1 MLDTINRI
9 KARTSPRRFWW
20 PGALF
25 SATVGIFFY
34 LVTESW
40 IESDAQQRF
49 VNHALNAKVN
59 LEARIKSYSD
69 LVRAAGSMFH
79 ANSPIARTTFHDFV
93 AGLDLPTH
101 YPAVEVLNFAEY
113 VDARDRDKVEQRLR
127 KEYATEIAAG
137 MSVAFKPPGRRT
149 AYQILTVAEPVS
161 LLTLVG
167 LDLWGRPEIIAPYK
181 QMIESGELSHSGVPI
196 PAGTGPNRIV
206 LGMRLPIYKPNMPTN
221 TVEERRAAYLGS
233 LGIAVSVH
241 KLVRN
246 ILAEM
251 RIKNVRMTVI
261 DATPGR
267 QARMLP
273 AVAGGRALF
282 DSNGSEKVPAP
293 PLDLDTGRYF
303 TDTVTTMFNGR
314 QWKVIFSASKSDF
327 YTGFDAYFPTF
338 ALMAG
343 MISAALL
350 YALFH
355 TLSSSRQRALA
366 IAGEMTREL
375 RDSEAQ
381 LKRSRD
387 QLRHLA
393 AHAEQIK
400 EGERKRIAREIH
412 DDLGQNLLALRIEAD
427 MLSSRT
433 GDRHPRLHE
442 RAAWTLAQIDATI
455 KSVRQI
461 INDLRPTVLD
471 LGLTAAVEWQI
482 AQFKSRTGIACELA
496 GDNLE
501 LAAINDQ
508 CATAFFRIL
517 QESLNNIARHA
528 QATEARVELKLQ
540 KQEPYSLSMMVADN
554 GVGLPSGGPRPG
566 RFGLV
571 GIEERINLLHG
582 SFEVQS
588 TPGKGTVLSVS
599 VPLGSDPQRD
609 GNPPNYS
616 VPQSLSAV

>member
-1 MLDTINRI
+1 MRATTKRINAL
-9 KARTSPRRFWW
+9 KGPWW
-20 PGALF
+20 SGALF
-25 SATVGIFFY
+25 SITFGVLFY

-59 LEARIKSYSD
+59 LEARIKSYND

-79 ANSPIARTTFHDFV
+79 ANSPISRSTFHDFV
-93 AGLDLPTH
+93 EGLDLPTH

-113 VDARDRDKVEQRLR
+113 VDDRNREQVEQRLR
-127 KEYATEIAAG
+127 KEYTPEIAGG
-137 MSVAFKPPGRRT
+137 MSVAIKPPGRRP
-149 AYQILTVAEPVS
+149 AYQVLTVAEPPS

-167 LDLWGRPEIIAPYK
+167 LDLWGRPEIIGPYK
-181 QMIESGELSHSGVPI
+181 KMIDSGELSHSGVPI
-196 PAGTGPNRIV
+196 PAATGPNRTA
-206 LGMRLPIYKPNMPTN
+206 LGIRLPIYRPNMPTN
-221 TVEERRAAYLGS
+221 TVEERRAAFLGS

-261 DATPGR
+261 DATPGK
-267 QARMLP
+267 QAKMLP

-282 DSNGSEKVPAP
+282 DSSGTDKQPAP
-293 PLDLDTGRYF
+293 PLHLDTRHYF
-303 TDTVTTMFNGR
+303 TETITTTFSGR
-314 QWKVIFSASKSDF
+314 QWKVIFSTAKSDF
-327 YTGFDAYFPTF
+327 YTGFDTYFPLL
-338 ALMAG
+338 AMMAG

-366 IAGEMTREL
+366 IAEEMTREL

-433 GDRHPRLHE
+433 ADRHPRLHE

-471 LGLTAAVEWQI
+471 LGLTAAVEWQV
-482 AQFKSRTGIACELA
+482 AQFRSRTGIACELA

-501 LAAINDQ
+501 LPYINDQ

-528 QATEARVELKLQ
+528 QATAARVELRLE
-540 KQEPYSLSMMVADN
+540 KQEPYRLSMVVADN
-554 GVGLPSGGPRPG
+554 GVGMPSGGPAPG

-582 SFEVQS
+582 SFALHS
-588 TPGKGTVLSVS
+588 TPERGTTLSVS
-599 VPLGSDPQRD
+599 VPLSSPSQHES
-609 GNPPNYS
+609 NS
-616 VPQSLSAV
+616 SSQQIAQSLSAV